1 MARRVTEP
9 RLVVASHNEGKVREI
24 RALLAPFGVET
35 VSAAEL
41 GLAVPEETEE
51 TFQGNAAIKAHAAA
65 EAADLPALADDSG
78 IEIEAIGGRPG
89 VHTADWAE
97 TEQGRDFGLA
107 MRRAWAEVEASGA
120 ESPHRARFVSCLVLA
135 WPDGHAEMVLGTAEG
150 TLAWPPRGD
159 RGFGYD
165 PMFVPDADPAG
176 RTFGE
181 MPYEEKEPLSHRT
194 DAFRNLVAT
203 CFGSET

>member
-1 MARRVTEP
+1 MARKVTEP

-41 GLAVPEETEE
+41 GLAVPDETEE
-51 TFQGNAAIKAHAAA
+51 TFEGNAAIKAHAAA
-65 EAADLPALADDSG
+65 KASGLPALADDSG
-78 IEIEAIGGRPG
+78 IEIAAIDGRPG

-97 TEQGRDFGLA
+97 TDQGRDFDLA
-107 MRRAWAEVEASGA
+107 MRRAWDEVEASGA
-120 ESPHRARFVSCLVLA
+120 RPPHRARFVSCLVLA
-135 WPDGHAEMVLGTAEG
+135 WPDGHAETVLGTADG
-150 TLAWPPRGD
+150 TLTWPPRGD
-159 RGFGYD
+159 QGFGYD

-181 MPYEEKEPLSHRT
+181 MPYAEKEPLSHRS
-194 DAFRNLVAT
+194 DAFAKLVAL
-203 CFGSET
+203 CFGERP